1 MSYLKKNWN
10 WILIKTNQSLED
22 LVIFLSFVLQRS
34 YCEIL
39 KTHQIFQDLKMFRFA
54 LPNLLP
60 GFLIPNLITVQI
72 YWNSNLRTKTANT
85 NFFSISDS
93 ENILCVYKPPL
104 FMNVYLFM
112 WVFWCFFLLL
122 SEEYYQQKLHS
133 SEIRGLCIMKLSFQT
148 IQNLLFILILE

>member
-60 GFLIPNLITVQI
+60 GFLIPNQITVQI

-85 NFFSISDS
+85 IFFPYRTLKISF
-93 ENILCVYKPPL
+93 VY
-104 FMNVYLFM
+104 
-112 WVFWCFFLLL
+112 
-122 SEEYYQQKLHS
+122 
-133 SEIRGLCIMKLSFQT
+133 T
-148 IQNLLFILILE
+148 NLLYLWMCTFLCEFFGAFFCYCQRNTINKSYTLQK